1 MRFVLTLAAALVS
14 VTAAFAADTEGEIKK
29 IDADK
34 GTITLSDGKTYKLP
48 GEFDVASLKE
58 GMDIVISYDK
68 VDGENLIA
76 DMQLPD

>member
-1 MRFVLTLAAALVS
+1 MRIAVFTAALIMSVSASLAAD
-14 VTAAFAADTEGEIKK
+14 ADGKIKG

-58 GMDIVISYDK
+58 GMEIVISYDK
-68 VDGENLIA
+68 VGNDNLIA
-76 DMQLPD
+76 DMQVIE

>member
-1 MRFVLTLAAALVS
+1 MLLAAS
-14 VTAAFAADTEGEIKK
+14 AAFAADAEGEITK

-34 GTITLSDGKTYKLP
+34 GTITLTDGKTYKLP

-58 GMDIVISYDK
+58 GMDIVLSYDE

>member
-1 MRFVLTLAAALVS
+1 MRFVPTIAALLLS
-14 VTAAFAADTEGEIKK
+14 ISAAMAADAEGEIKK
-29 IDADK
+29 IDADNS
-34 GTITLSDGKTYKLP
+34 TITLSDGKTYKLP

-76 DMQLPD
+76 DMQLPE

>member
-1 MRFVLTLAAALVS
+1 MS
-14 VTAAFAADTEGEIKK
+14 
-29 IDADK
+29 
-34 GTITLSDGKTYKLP
+34 TITLSDGKTYKLP
-48 GEFDVASLKE
+48 GEFDVASLKP

>member
-1 MRFVLTLAAALVS
+1 MRFVLTVAAALLSATV
-14 VTAAFAADTEGEIKK
+14 AFAADAEGEITK

-34 GTITLSDGKTYKLP
+34 GTITLSDGNTYKLP
-48 GEFDVASLKE
+48 GEFDVASLRE

-76 DMQLPD
+76 DMQLPE

>member
-1 MRFVLTLAAALVS
+1 MRLVLTLTAALLSATV
-14 VTAAFAADTEGEIKK
+14 AFAADTEGEITK
-29 IDADK
+29 IDAEK

-58 GMDIVISYDK
+58 GMDIVLSYDK

-76 DMQLPD
+76 DMQLPE